1 MMAVSRATLGLSKKT
16 YKAGNRKFAAGVSK
30 LSKEGKMIAEGKA
43 PSVKSDIKGA
53 SKFYPKKQ
61 VAQARAKNFGPK
73 KIPSVYETGRIRH
86 PQNAWRR
93 PKMPDNSK
101 MPNGPKMLPHQTSNW
116 SKQKSPVSEGN
127 YLAWKYQGFPADK
140 SPFNKGKKGY

>member
-1 MMAVSRATLGLSKKT
+1 MAVSKATLGMSKKT

-30 LSKEGKMIAEGKA
+30 LSKEGKMIQEGKA
-43 PSVKSDIKGA
+43 SSVKSDIKGA

-61 VAQARAKNFGPK
+61 VAQARAENFGPK

-86 PQNAWRR
+86 PQNAWRK

-101 MPNGPKMLPHQTSNW
+101 MQPHQTSSW

>member
-1 MMAVSRATLGLSKKT
+1 MRIPTNAMLGMSR
-16 YKAGNRKFAAGVSK
+16 K
-30 LSKEGKMIAEGKA
+30 LRVASQKGTT
-43 PSVKSDIKGA
+43 KSLQKDIKT
-53 SKFYPKKQ
+53 SKAKVAQENSVRVERK
-61 VAQARAKNFGPK
+61 VAQARAENFAPK

-86 PQNAWRR
+86 PKNAWRR